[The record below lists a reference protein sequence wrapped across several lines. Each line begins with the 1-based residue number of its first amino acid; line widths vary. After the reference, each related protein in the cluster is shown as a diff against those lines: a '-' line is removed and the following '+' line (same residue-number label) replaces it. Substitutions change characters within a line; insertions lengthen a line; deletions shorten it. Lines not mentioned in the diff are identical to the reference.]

1 MQQTNKHGRWNLA
14 EEEEDLV
21 KLMMSCRRNYLCL
34 CCLNFFLS
42 RTVVKKK
49 KKKKKSNRNRLSPT
63 ALEKGGSE
71 FMSQFCNS
79 YNGFSQFCLPLC
91 VCLRSFPPLIFSC
104 LPIQSWRSSSC
115 KKASFVIS
123 AWFVCNAG
131 IESACKWNP
140 AVRSCFPTSCQIFSG
155 VPNVSAQVIGGHMK
169 KGRKGVNHMLP
180 RNKETTFGNRDL
192 ILLLLCLWQ
201 DLTN

>member
-1 MQQTNKHGRWNLA
+1 
-14 EEEEDLV
+14 
-21 KLMMSCRRNYLCL
+21 
-34 CCLNFFLS
+34 
-42 RTVVKKK
+42 
-49 KKKKKSNRNRLSPT
+49 
-63 ALEKGGSE
+63 
-71 FMSQFCNS
+71 MSQFCNS

-104 LPIQSWRSSSC
+104 LPIQSWRSSSG

-131 IESACKWNP
+131 TESACKWNP

-155 VPNVSAQVIGGHMK
+155 VPNVSAQAIGGHMK
-169 KGRKGVNHMLP
+169 KGRKGVKHMLP

-192 ILLLLCLWQ
+192 FLGCYVCGRILLTKPSLTSLLLFLFVVDGWVPQILRGNLAKSCEKYCMKRRERDAVNEQ
-201 DLTN
+201 VQ